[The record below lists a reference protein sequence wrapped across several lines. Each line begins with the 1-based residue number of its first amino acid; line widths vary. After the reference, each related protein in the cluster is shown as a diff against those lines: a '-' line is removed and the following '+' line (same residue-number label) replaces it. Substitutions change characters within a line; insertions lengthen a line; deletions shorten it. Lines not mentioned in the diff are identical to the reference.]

1 MEKRIIVRR
10 LQVDDVSQ
18 VATLLS
24 DAFYSNDGWL
34 GWASPI
40 FKLGI
45 YQDLKTRALAQTPRY
60 ACLVGFQTIHQG
72 KTTIV
77 GTVEVSARPLT
88 SWSLI
93 GKSLPYVSNL
103 AVAKAFRRQGIGQHL
118 LLACEQAV
126 QTWGFSEIYLH
137 VKQENRSARSLYHRV
152 GYQSSSPDIPLWAK
166 LLGPPQEILLRKSLG
181 KDNSTLESSRSEKL
195 KDSSR

>member
-1 MEKRIIVRR
+1 MEKRVVVRR

-34 GWASPI
+34 GWASPL

-60 ACLVGFQTIHQG
+60 TCLVGFQTVNRG
-72 KTTIV
+72 EPVIV
-77 GTVEVSARPLT
+77 GTVEISVRPLT
-88 SWSLI
+88 SWSLV

-103 AVAKAFRRQGIGQHL
+103 AVAEAFRRQGVGQHL
-118 LLACEQAV
+118 LLACEQVV

-137 VKQENRSARSLYHRV
+137 VKPENGSARRLYQRV
-152 GYQSSSPDIPLWAK
+152 GYRSSSPNIPLWAK
-166 LLGPPQEILLRKSLG
+166 LLGPPQEILLRKSLE
-181 KDNSTLESSRSEKL
+181 KNTSKLESFRAEKL
-195 KDSSR
+195 KDSFP

>member
-10 LQVDDVSQ
+10 LQVDDVSR

-34 GWASPI
+34 GWASPF

-45 YQDLKTRALAQTPRY
+45 YQDLKTRAIAQTPRY
-60 ACLVGFQTIHQG
+60 TCLVGFQTTHQG
-72 KTTIV
+72 ETTIV
-77 GTVEVSARPLT
+77 GTVEISARPLT

-93 GKSLPYVSNL
+93 GKSVPYVSNL
-103 AVAKAFRRQGIGQHL
+103 AVAKSFRHQGIGQHL
-118 LLACEQAV
+118 LLACEQVV

-137 VKQENRSARSLYHRV
+137 VKQDNRAARRLYQRV
-152 GYQSSSPDIPLWAK
+152 GYQSSSVDIPLWAK
-166 LLGPPQEILLRKSLG
+166 LLGPPQELLLCKSLG
-181 KDNSTLESSRSEKL
+181 RDNANLESLQAQRNKG
-195 KDSSR
+195 